1 VSETKSLW
9 LTVLNSSSVTA
20 LVTTLVGGVIVASVT
35 SRYQDKEKE
44 RDRARAETADYLE
57 RERKV
62 VEDAFN
68 ATGRVIAASEDMI
81 QTTSSA
87 FDERHRSSSELTTI
101 RNKKQEIV
109 NHYNDADGNWHTQRT
124 TLTLRLRMEH
134 GANPDVSSAWD
145 KTSSAVTDFSDCART
160 WFEQHT
166 DTVDNDKLK
175 EACASRKRALEEN
188 LDSLTRE
195 ILKSRQVSMTAKHD
209 PDRLRRAV
217 ARDTLRHRL
226 NGEKKP

>member
-9 LTVLNSSSVTA
+9 LSILNSSSVTA
-20 LVTTLVGGVIVASVT
+20 LITTLVGGVIVAFVT

-44 RDRARAETADYLE
+44 RDRVRAETADYLE

-68 ATGRVIAASEDMI
+68 VTGREIAASEDMI
-81 QTTSSA
+81 QATSTA
-87 FDERHRSSSELTTI
+87 FDERRRTASELKTI

-109 NHYNDADGNWHTQRT
+109 NHYNDADENWHAQRT

-134 GANPDVSSAWD
+134 GANQDVSSAWD
-145 KTSSAVTDFSDCART
+145 KTSSTVTDFSDCVRI

-166 DTVDNDKLK
+166 DPVDNDKLK
-175 EACASRKRALEEN
+175 EACASRKHSLDEN
-188 LDSLTRE
+188 LDLLTRE
-195 ILKSRQVSMTAKHD
+195 ILKSRQASSMTAK
-209 PDRLRRAV
+209 P
-217 ARDTLRHRL
+217 
-226 NGEKKP
+226 

>member
-1 VSETKSLW
+1 VSREGASESGSLW
-9 LTVLNSSSVTA
+9 LTILNSSSVTA
-20 LVTTLVGGVIVASVT
+20 LITTLVGGVIVASVT

-44 RDRARAETADYLE
+44 RDRARAEATDYLE

-68 ATGRVIAASEDMI
+68 VTGRVIAASEDMI
-81 QTTSSA
+81 QATSTA
-87 FDERHRSSSELTTI
+87 FDERHRTSSELGTI

-109 NHYNDADGNWHTQRT
+109 NHYNDADENWHAQRT

-134 GANPDVSSAWD
+134 GASQSVSSAWD

-166 DTVDNDKLK
+166 GPVDNDKLK
-175 EACASRKRALEEN
+175 EACASRKHSLEDN

-195 ILKSRQVSMTAKHD
+195 ILKSRQTSSMAMT
-209 PDRLRRAV
+209 P
-217 ARDTLRHRL
+217 
-226 NGEKKP
+226 

>member
-9 LTVLNSSSVTA
+9 LTILNSSSVTA
-20 LVTTLVGGVIVASVT
+20 LITTLAGGVIVAYVT

-68 ATGRVIAASEDMI
+68 VTGRMIAASEDMI
-81 QTTSSA
+81 QATTTA
-87 FDERHRSSSELTTI
+87 FDERHRTSSELTTI

-109 NHYNDADGNWHTQRT
+109 NHYNDADGSWHAQRT

-134 GANPDVSSAWD
+134 GTNQDVSNAWNT
-145 KTSSAVTDFSDCART
+145 TSSAVTEFSDCARI

-166 DTVDNDKLK
+166 DPVDNDKLK
-175 EACASRKRALEEN
+175 EACASRKHALEEK

-195 ILKSRQVSMTAKHD
+195 ILKSRQASSMTAK
-209 PDRLRRAV
+209 P
-217 ARDTLRHRL
+217 
-226 NGEKKP
+226 GS

>member
-1 VSETKSLW
+1 MSETKSRW
-9 LTVLNSSSVTA
+9 LSILDSSSVTA
-20 LVTTLVGGVIVASVT
+20 LITTLVGGVIVAYVS
-35 SRYQDKEKE
+35 SQYQNKEKE

-81 QTTSSA
+81 QATSTA
-87 FDERHRSSSELTTI
+87 FDERHRTPSELKTI

-109 NHYNDADGNWHTQRT
+109 NHYNDADENWHAQRT

-134 GANPDVSSAWD
+134 AASQDVSSAWD
-145 KTSSAVTDFSDCART
+145 KTSSGVTEFSDCSRI

-166 DTVDNDKLK
+166 DPVDNDKLK
-175 EACASRKRALEEN
+175 EACASRKHALEEN
-188 LDSLTRE
+188 LASLTTE
-195 ILKSRQVSMTAKHD
+195 ILKSRQASSGTAK
-209 PDRLRRAV
+209 P
-217 ARDTLRHRL
+217 
-226 NGEKKP
+226 

>member
-1 VSETKSLW
+1 MSETKSLW
-9 LTVLNSSSVTA
+9 LSILDSSSVTA
-20 LVTTLVGGVIVASVT
+20 LITTLVGGVIVAYVS
-35 SRYQDKEKE
+35 SQYQNKEKE

-81 QTTSSA
+81 QATSTA
-87 FDERHRSSSELTTI
+87 FDERHRTPSELKTI

-109 NHYNDADGNWHTQRT
+109 NHYNDADENWHAQRT

-134 GANPDVSSAWD
+134 GASQNVSSAWD
-145 KTSSAVTDFSDCART
+145 KTSSAVTEFSDCSRI

-166 DTVDNDKLK
+166 DPVDNGKLK
-175 EACASRKRALEEN
+175 EACASRKHALEEN
-188 LDSLTRE
+188 LASLTTE
-195 ILKSRQVSMTAKHD
+195 ILKSRQASSGTAR
-209 PDRLRRAV
+209 P
-217 ARDTLRHRL
+217 
-226 NGEKKP
+226 